1 MVDHDKTHLLIQLL
15 CEQIVEIILTQQE
28 HIHLQIMKIVHLLAQ
43 WIQIRQILVEVLE
56 AEDLLMAVEDEAEDN
71 TLTYSF

>member
-1 MVDHDKTHLLIQLL
+1 
-15 CEQIVEIILTQQE
+15 
-28 HIHLQIMKIVHLLAQ
+28 MKIVHLLAQ
-43 WIQIRQILVEVLE
+43 WIQIRQILVEVLA